1 MVVAHHVA
9 LGCAGFYPAGEESS
23 SSETC
28 DFAES
33 RASRRCQRSGQG
45 NLPIVDVAAYDLLEN
60 HVASGADQHR
70 PGHLSPKTH
79 QDSSEGS
86 QTNTPESLPREHVA
100 DVAVPQVSGVNS
112 ASELAHLGISDGSE
126 A

>member
-1 MVVAHHVA
+1 M
-9 LGCAGFYPAGEESS
+9 PASIP
-23 SSETC
+23 
-28 DFAES
+28 
-33 RASRRCQRSGQG
+33 RVRRVRVPRPAISLSPEPPVGA
-45 NLPIVDVAAYDLLEN
+45 NAPDKATLPIVDVAAYDLLEN

-79 QDSSEGS
+79 QESSGGGQS
-86 QTNTPESLPREHVA
+86 NTPEGLPREHVA